1 MLGIIGGTGLYRIA
15 GIEEQENWVVE
26 TPFGKP
32 SGPLK
37 VGRWFGQKVAFL
49 PRHGE
54 HHEWLPSEINY
65 RANIW
70 ALKSVGAIRIVSV
83 SAAGSLCDQFAPGD
97 LVLPIQYLDFTKGI
111 RSSTFF
117 GQGLVAHVAAANPV
131 CEDLIR
137 QIESVGRHKNIR
149 VHNNGVY
156 ACVEGPRLGTRAES
170 HALRTNGGTLVG
182 MTNVPEVFLAREA
195 GLCYATLAIIT
206 DYDSWKDSP
215 TDHVNVSEVFALYKN
230 NIRKVIDLLSGIVQ
244 TKPNGSQCLCSSALD
259 HAVVTTP
266 ESLSEKNREILDFL
280 KRKTNLQ

>member
-1 MLGIIGGTGLYRIA
+1 MLGIIGGTGLYRIE
-15 GIEEQENWVVE
+15 GIEEQESLVVE

-32 SGPLK
+32 SGPIK
-37 VGRWFGQKVAFL
+37 VGQWFGRKVAFL
-49 PRHGE
+49 PRHGA

-70 ALKSVGAIRIVSV
+70 ALKSVGATRIVSV
-83 SAAGSLCDQFAPGD
+83 SAAGSLCDQFSPGD
-97 LVLPIQYLDFTKGI
+97 LVTPTQYLDFTKGI
-111 RSSTFF
+111 RNPTFF
-117 GQGLVAHVAAANPV
+117 GQGLVAHVATANPV
-131 CEDLIR
+131 CADLIR
-137 QIESVGRHKNIR
+137 QIESVGSHKDIR

-170 HALRTNGGTLVG
+170 RTLRTNGGTLVG

-206 DYDSWKDSP
+206 DYDSWKDNP
-215 TDHVNVSEVFALYKN
+215 ADHVNVGEVFALYKG
-230 NIRKVIDLLSGIVQ
+230 NINKVIDLLSGIVQ
-244 TKPNGSQCLCSSALD
+244 AEMSVSQCLCSSALD

-280 KRKTNLQ
+280 KRKPNLQ